1 MAGSLQYLTLIASV
15 VYYVSQFMQAQAPCE
30 SYLIAAKRILHYLKG
45 TLNIGLHHVLCPLTT
60 ITSYYDADLIG
71 SVTDRQSTTR

>member
-15 VYYVSQFMQAQAPCE
+15 VYYVSQFMQALCE
-30 SYLIAAKRILHYLKG
+30 SHLIAAKRILHYLKG

>member
-1 MAGSLQYLTLIASV
+1 
-15 VYYVSQFMQAQAPCE
+15 MQALCE
-30 SYLIAAKRILHYLKG
+30 SHLIAAKRILHYLKG

-60 ITSYYDADLIG
+60 ITSYYDADVVG